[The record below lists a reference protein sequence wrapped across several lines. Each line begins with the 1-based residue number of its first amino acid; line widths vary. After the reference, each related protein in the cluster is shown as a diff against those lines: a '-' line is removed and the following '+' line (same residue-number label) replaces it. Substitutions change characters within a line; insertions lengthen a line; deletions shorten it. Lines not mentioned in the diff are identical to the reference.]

1 VGDALERVRL
11 VATDMDGTLLGPD
24 GTVSP
29 RTMRA
34 LARLRAAGVA
44 VVLVT
49 GRPPRWV
56 RGVLDD
62 DAVHELVICT
72 NGAVVYDPLADRIV
86 AHEPLDSEVAASMVE
101 RLRQLA
107 PGVVF
112 AVESGTGFRR
122 EPGYRARAAFDP
134 VNLGDAMELVGDPVS
149 KLLVRHP
156 ELPFERLYELAVE
169 VAGTDAVATFSN
181 PDLVEVSAAGV
192 TKASALARLCAQ
204 LGIGPDEVV
213 AIGDM
218 PNDLPMLAWAGY
230 AVAVANAH
238 PEVLEAADE
247 VTAANAD
254 DGVAQVLERIL
265 AAKGHR

>member
-1 VGDALERVRL
+1 MPASTLERVRL
-11 VATDMDGTLLGPD
+11 IATDMDGTLLGPD
-24 GTVSP
+24 GTVSA

-34 LARLRAAGVA
+34 LARLRAESVA

-72 NGAVVYDPLADRIV
+72 NGAVVYDPAADRIV
-86 AHEPLDSEVAASMVE
+86 AHNPLPREVAAGVVG
-101 RLRQLA
+101 RLREQA

-112 AVESGTGFRR
+112 AVETGTGFRR
-122 EPGYRARAAFDP
+122 EPGYRARAEFDP
-134 VNLGDAMELVGDPVS
+134 PSLGDAIDLVGGQVS

-169 VAGTDAVATFSN
+169 VAGPDAVATYSG
-181 PDLVEVSAAGV
+181 PDLVEISAAGV
-192 TKASALARLCAQ
+192 TKASALERLCAQ
-204 LGIGPDEVV
+204 LGVAADEVV
-213 AIGDM
+213 AFGDM
-218 PNDLPMLAWAGY
+218 PNDLPMLAWAGH

-238 PEVLEAADE
+238 P
-247 VTAANAD
+247 
-254 DGVAQVLERIL
+254 DGL
-265 AAKGHR
+265 AAPD